1 MFYFELT
8 VIALIVILQFY
19 FFFTARFRLWQLH
32 DFFPSDLNAFA
43 IVNFNIPKRLLKD
56 NQEFQSFIKGI
67 NKSADDTVWENEVTE
82 KVEVLALDEVIKNNH
97 KQFAEVVNSTN
108 SYLCKNKGAA
118 ADFNIL
124 QDICERYIQRLDNN
138 IGNLITVPLYIGL
151 AGTFVGII
159 VGLWGIDFTDASG
172 SINSASIDELLK
184 GVIAAMFASL
194 LGLVLTVINTA
205 HTYKISVYK
214 NDTDKN
220 QYYDFVQ
227 RELLPVLNIGM
238 AGSLSSFKGILNN
251 FISKFGEN
259 ISEYHDTA
267 ALLNDNLSK
276 QHFVLEEINKLSLT
290 KTSSII
296 AETFSD
302 LKDSSEQLK
311 MFINYQQGLNQN
323 IVDAQNVVS
332 GLNTTLDKYKNF
344 NTNLE
349 VISQNVNSGIELQR
363 QLKDSLELHFPTIND
378 HKEVWRNQVDE
389 INSDIKVVY
398 KELAEYFKVSTQNI
412 QEFVVKNDNFFAGQ
426 SDTQNAIKVI
436 VETAKIQNEQFKNLN
451 NQMVEVRN
459 DLRNSQQASLDLNK
473 ELVSAVKGMT
483 LKLSKL
489 EVISSNGKG

>member
-1 MFYFELT
+1 MFHLELA
-8 VIALIVILQFY
+8 VIALIIILQIY
-19 FFFTARFRLWQLH
+19 FFVSARSRLGELRN
-32 DFFPSDLNAFA
+32 FFPPDLDSFSIINLS
-43 IVNFNIPKRLLKD
+43 IPKRLLNN
-56 NQEFQSFIKGI
+56 NQEFQSFIKNI
-67 NKSADDTVWENEVTE
+67 NKGKDDAVRGNEVAET
-82 KVEVLALDEVIKNNH
+82 VEVLVLDEVTRNKY
-97 KQFAEVVNSTN
+97 KQFTEVVNSTN
-108 SYLCKNKGAA
+108 SYLCKNKGAS

-172 SINSASIDELLK
+172 SINSVSIDDLLN
-184 GVIAAMFASL
+184 GVIAAMVASL
-194 LGLVLTVINTA
+194 IGLVLTVINTA
-205 HTYKISVYK
+205 HSYKNSVYK

-220 QYYDFVQ
+220 KYYDFVQ

-267 ALLNDNLSK
+267 NLLNDNLSK
-276 QHFVLEEINKLSLT
+276 QHLVLEEINKLNLT

-311 MFINYQQGLNQN
+311 LFIEYQQGLNKN
-323 IVDAQNVVS
+323 TIDAQHVVN
-332 GLNTTLDKYKNF
+332 GLNTTLDKYQNF

-349 VISQNVNSGIELQR
+349 VISQSVNSAIELQR

-378 HKEVWRNQVDE
+378 HKEIWRNQVDE
-389 INSDIKVVY
+389 INSDVKSVY
-398 KELAEYFKVSTQNI
+398 KELTEYFRASTQNI
-412 QEFVVKNDNFFAGQ
+412 QEFINKNDNFFIA
-426 SDTQNAIKVI
+426 QNDSQAAIKLI
-436 VETAKIQNEQFKNLN
+436 VESAKIQNEQFRLLN
-451 NQMVEVRN
+451 GQMMEVRN
-459 DLRNSQQASLDLNK
+459 DLKDSQQASLNLNK
-473 ELVSAVKGMT
+473 DLVDAVKGMT
-483 LKLSKL
+483 LKLAKM
-489 EVISSNGKG
+489 EVSSTNRKG